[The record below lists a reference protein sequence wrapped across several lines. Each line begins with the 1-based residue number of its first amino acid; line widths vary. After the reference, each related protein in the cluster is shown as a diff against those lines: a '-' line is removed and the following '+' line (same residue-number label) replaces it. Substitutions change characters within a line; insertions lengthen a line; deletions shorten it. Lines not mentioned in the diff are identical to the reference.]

1 VVARERAVASGA
13 VRAQRAGMHIT
24 TFMILRDLVS
34 MLERN
39 HALLRIAWTDASARE
54 RFDRLAR
61 LTIHRSRAAIEL
73 YEEEDLRERIAIGA
87 MYAACDVGLRLLELM
102 AQVPAPALADDPEMK
117 RVQQLAIRDLRR
129 LVTELFDWVVVPN
142 GEPMLEIE
150 N

>member
-1 VVARERAVASGA
+1 
-13 VRAQRAGMHIT
+13 MHIT
-24 TFMILRDLVS
+24 TFMIMRELVS

-39 HALLRIAWTDASARE
+39 HKLMRAAWSDAAERE

-61 LTIHRSRAAIEL
+61 LTIHRSLATIEL
-73 YEEEDLRERIAIGA
+73 YEEDDLRERMAIGA

-102 AQVPAPALADDPEMK
+102 VQMPGDEPELR

-129 LVTELFDWVVVPN
+129 LVTELFDWIVVPH
-142 GEPMLEIE
+142 GEPVLEIE